1 MMRIALV
8 GNGKMNRAIAELA
21 VTKGHVIT
29 TTITGAENRGGGAIS
44 RERLAGADVAIEF
57 TRPDQ
62 APANLLALAALGMPT
77 ITGTTGWLIRLPEIT
92 HAVAARRTALLHSP
106 NFSIGVQLFL
116 RSAHDLARRLA
127 GQAEFGAFVVETHH
141 AAKLDAPSGTAI
153 RLQATLR
160 EGDPAREYP
169 VSSVRGGHVPGTH
182 EVVYDAPFETI
193 RLEHIARGRQV
204 FAAGALA
211 AAEWIQGRE
220 GVFTFDQMLF
230 GEAP

>member
-1 MMRIALV
+1 MRIALV
-8 GNGKMNRAIAELA
+8 GHGKMNRAITELA
-21 VTKGHVIT
+21 LSRGHLITTVIT
-29 TTITGAENRGGGAIS
+29 SAENRNGNGIT
-44 RERLAGADVAIEF
+44 RERLAGADVTIEF

-62 APANLLALAALGMPT
+62 APANLLALAALGIPT
-77 ITGTTGWLIRLPEIT
+77 ITGTTGWLIRLPEISRT
-92 HAVAARRTALLHSP
+92 VAAHHTALLHSP

-116 RSAHDLARRLA
+116 RSARDLAQRFA
-127 GQAEFGAFVVETHH
+127 GQADFGAFVVETHH

-160 EGDPAREYP
+160 DGDPARDYP
-169 VSSVRGGHVPGTH
+169 VTSVRGGHVPGTH